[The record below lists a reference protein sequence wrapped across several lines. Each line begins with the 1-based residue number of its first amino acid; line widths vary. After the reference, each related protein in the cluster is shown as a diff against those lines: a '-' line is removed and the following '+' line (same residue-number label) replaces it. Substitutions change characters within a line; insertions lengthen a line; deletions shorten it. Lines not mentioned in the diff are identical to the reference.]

1 MKKNLKTVKTGI
13 IFGLVLI
20 SMFAVFIPNASAG
33 LLTVDSALQVTFDKT
48 TTEKF
53 VVPASGPITM
63 KILTQFEIYGAFS
76 NLIETSLLST
86 SQAQI
91 DLQVVE
97 GPSWCTATLS
107 PSNFFLDVNTKLSDP
122 FIAELSI
129 SVNELAPA
137 FEEGK
142 VKISAHNTKITGV
155 AFNIGE
161 HTTEIEIP
169 FTVGYSPAIS
179 FTTPNGNFME
189 IGPMDTA
196 NFEIQIENL
205 GNAETEVVCEI
216 LNAPKDWSPNI
227 VTAVLLGSNVKGE
240 EGTTKTVYFKVKP
253 PYGFGYHSE
262 AQSFQVKLTPYY
274 YKNPSYVGK
283 EYILTFNIQS
293 RGFSTYGFEIL
304 LIAIIIGIVLLY
316 IIIMM
321 YKKVKR
327 KK

>member
-33 LLTVDSALQVTFDKT
+33 LITVDSALQLTF
-48 TTEKF
+48 EKDPSQKI
-53 VVPASGPITM
+53 VIPASGAITI
-63 KILTQFEIYGAFS
+63 KILTQFEIYGALS
-76 NLIETSLLST
+76 GLVEQSLLKNSE
-86 SQAQI
+86 AQI

-97 GPSWCTATLS
+97 EPPWCTATLS
-107 PSNFFLDVNTKLSDP
+107 PSNFFLNVKTSLSDP
-122 FIAELSI
+122 FISELSI

-137 FEEGK
+137 FEQGK
-142 VKISAHNTKITGV
+142 IKISAHNSKINGV
-155 AFNIGE
+155 AFNIRE
-161 HTTEIEIP
+161 TTTEIEIP
-169 FTVGYSPAIS
+169 FDVGYSPAIS
-179 FTTPNGNFME
+179 FTTPKGNFME

-205 GNAETEVVCEI
+205 GNAETEVACEI

-227 VTAVLLGSNVKGE
+227 VAAVLLGSSVKGE

-262 AQSFQVKLTPYY
+262 VQSFQVKLTPYY
-274 YKNPSYVGK
+274 YKNPSFVGK

-293 RGFSTYGFEIL
+293 RGFSTYGFEVL
-304 LIAIIIGIVLLY
+304 LIAIIIGVVLLY
-316 IIIMM
+316 IIIMT